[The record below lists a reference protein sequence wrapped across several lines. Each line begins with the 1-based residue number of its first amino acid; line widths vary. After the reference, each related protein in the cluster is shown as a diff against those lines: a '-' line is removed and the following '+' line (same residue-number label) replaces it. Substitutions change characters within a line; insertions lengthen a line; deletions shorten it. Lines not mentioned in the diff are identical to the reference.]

1 MNLVLFFFRKDMM
14 FKRLFV
20 QSSNVVVV
28 VEDDDDGMNNHDYGT
43 WYVLSIRYNGGGDG
57 FQGWGFL
64 VTKTQK

>member
-20 QSSNVVVV
+20 QSSNVVV